1 MKKRIEIRALNDDET
16 VATMNM
22 PKFDSLKPVRCS
34 NCDHRGSFARRL
46 FAVSGVP
53 ESKFCDDE
61 TQEAI
66 NAYIT
71 AQFGIAHV
79 FFKSPGSGNKLYID
93 SAVCPECQSTKIV
106 FDIELTSDFFREISK
121 AIGQPE
127 EEVKMKFK

>member
-1 MKKRIEIRALNDDET
+1 MKKAIEIRALNDDET
-16 VATMNM
+16 VATMKM
-22 PKFDSLKPVRCS
+22 AKFDSLKPVRCS

-53 ESKFCDDE
+53 KTKFSDDQ
-61 TQEAI
+61 TQETISAFI
-66 NAYIT
+66 A

-106 FDIELTSDFFREISK
+106 FDIELTSDFFREVSK

-127 EEVKMKFK
+127 TDADYSDL